1 MRTSIYLEELLKLK
15 KDSKEYDKN
24 MLVVLNA
31 IESKALQPDKGI
43 FFDGQLFDAYVFAL
57 DLIKSA

>member
-1 MRTSIYLEELLKLK
+1 
-15 KDSKEYDKN
+15 